1 MIAVELRV
9 TCNVRSDVKVP
20 WSNGRVDRQN
30 SSNFAA
36 EADFNYDKKKLALNH
51 WKNIMK
57 GK

>member
-1 MIAVELRV
+1 MKTYKFFSSFSRLIAVELRG

-36 EADFNYDKKKLALNH
+36 EADFNYDKK
-51 WKNIMK
+51 
-57 GK
+57 